1 MKTIEDI
8 ALKLHSDNSTAVQLL
23 YAFNSV
29 GKTRLSVAY
38 KNLTKDEDG
47 THTGIYY
54 NAYSE
59 DLFIWNNDIENEEA
73 NIRLTVRP
81 SSLSRLHA
89 ELNELDI
96 HAKLKPYRVNFDFR
110 FVMHPDREKGI
121 NSISF
126 FPAETQPGEVPAIK
140 ISRGEERIFVWC
152 FFLAMMEVGDWM
164 KRQSRHIFIDDPV
177 SSLDDHNIFV
187 TASTL
192 LDLIDEYFGE
202 RKIIIA
208 THHAGLFSILHNWLM
223 KGEQRDRFKDKT
235 RANILSGKRG
245 EISLETLRNDVFLYH
260 LRVLQILEQA
270 LQEDYVRAYH
280 FALLR
285 QMLESVSSFLGV
297 GRISYVLKSIGFED
311 ADEISRIVHTLTHK
325 DFFYYESDLLVPDN
339 RMLFEKIFEKLNTHY
354 KFVIHAGRP

>member
-8 ALKLHSDNSTAVQLL
+8 ALELRNDSATAVQLL

-38 KNLTKDEDG
+38 KNATKKEDG
-47 THTGIYY
+47 TPTGIYY

-59 DLFIWNNDIENEEA
+59 DLFIWDNDIENEEA
-73 NIRLTVRP
+73 DIRLTVLP

-89 ELNELDI
+89 DLNELDI

-110 FVMHPDREKGI
+110 FDMHPNAEMGI

-126 FPAETQPGEVPAIK
+126 FPAETQPGEVPAMK

-152 FFLAMMEVGDWM
+152 FFLAMMEVGDWT

-192 LDLIDEYFGE
+192 CDLIDGYFGE

-208 THHAGLFSILHNWLM
+208 THHVGMFSILFNWLM
-223 KGEQRDRFKDKT
+223 KGEQRDKFKEKT
-235 RANILSGKRG
+235 KANILSGKHG
-245 EISLETLRNDVFLYH
+245 EVSLETLRNDVFLYH
-260 LRVLQILEQA
+260 LRVLQVLEQA
-270 LQEDYVRAYH
+270 LQEKDVRAYH

-285 QMLESVSSFLGV
+285 QVLESVSSFLGV
-297 GRISYVLKSIGFED
+297 GRISHVLESIGFKD
-311 ADEISRIVHTLTHK
+311 AEETARIVHMLVHK
-325 DFFYYESDLLVPDN
+325 NIYYYESDLLVPDN
-339 RMLFEKIFEKLNTHY
+339 QILFKEILEKLNTQY
-354 KFVIHAGRP
+354 KFVI

>member
-8 ALKLHSDNSTAVQLL
+8 ALELHGDESAAVQLL

-38 KNLTKDEDG
+38 KNLTKDKDG

-59 DLFIWNNDIENEEA
+59 DLFIWDNDIENAEA

-89 ELNELDI
+89 SLNEDVI
-96 HAKLKPYRVNFDFR
+96 REKLKPYRMNFDFH
-110 FVMHPDREKGI
+110 FNIHPNMEMGI
-121 NSISF
+121 DSISF
-126 FPAETQPGEVPAIK
+126 FPVGAQFGEVPAMK
-140 ISRGEERIFVWC
+140 ISRGEERIFVWS
-152 FFLAMMEVGDWM
+152 FFLAMMEAGDWM
-164 KRQSRHIFIDDPV
+164 KRQPSHIFIDDPV
-177 SSLDDHNIFV
+177 TSLNDHNIFV

-192 LDLIDEYFGE
+192 FDLMDKHLDK
-202 RKIIIA
+202 RKIIVA
-208 THHAGLFSILHNWLM
+208 THHVGMFSILFNWLM
-223 KGEQRDRFKDKT
+223 KGEKSDRFKQKT
-235 RANILSGKRG
+235 KVNILSSKHGG
-245 EISLETLRNDVFLYH
+245 VSLDNIRSDVFLYH

-270 LQEDYVRAYH
+270 MQEEDVRVYH

-285 QMLESVSSFLGV
+285 QVLESVSSFLGV

-311 ADEISRIVHTLTHK
+311 ADEIARIVNTIAHK
-325 DFFYYESDLLVPDN
+325 NFFLYESDLLVSDN
-339 RMLFEKIFEKLNTHY
+339 RMLFEKIFEKLNTQY